1 MKLYSEDVDKLSIL
15 TESATDQQD
24 NEPEY
29 FLEGVFMQ
37 ANIKNKNG
45 RIYPMDVMKP
55 EVERYIKECVDTNRA
70 FGELLHPTTCTINL
84 DRVSHMITKIWQ
96 DGDYFK
102 ARAKILDTPC
112 GRIVKAMIKEGC
124 QLGVSSRALGTT
136 TRRNGIDYV
145 NSDFHIVTAG
155 DIVYEPSAQ
164 TAFPR
169 GLMEDV
175 EWEYDPETGE
185 YRMVGIKDGQAE
197 QPEQT
202 DQAEQPADDHEKLSP
217 PPEVT
222 KQDDCGSDQDETHEQ
237 EVGADHDDSQDERLT
252 KLIDQQ
258 LTKLQIEKFTE
269 LLKSLGNQRTK

>member
-1 MKLYSEDVDKLSIL
+1 MKLYSEDVESLNVL
-15 TESATDQQD
+15 TESVQQEND
-24 NEPEY
+24 EPEY
-29 FLEGVFMQ
+29 YLEGVFMQ

-45 RIYPMDVMKP
+45 RIYPMEVMKP
-55 EVERYIKECVDTNRA
+55 EVERYIRECVDQNRA

-84 DRVSHMITKIWQ
+84 DRVSHKIIKIWQ

-124 QLGVSSRALGTT
+124 QLGVSSRALGST
-136 TRRNGIDYV
+136 TRRDGIDYV

-175 EWEYDPETGE
+175 EWEYDEATGE
-185 YRMVGIKDGQAE
+185 YRQVAESAGSTGQTLLTDEPNVTASVSVE
-197 QPEQT
+197 PQQTGGQQT
-202 DQAEQPADDHEKLSP
+202 DCDHIAENADCHKIDNTVNTESVQP
-217 PPEVT
+217 
-222 KQDDCGSDQDETHEQ
+222 DEQSALVEH
-237 EVGADHDDSQDERLT
+237 RLT
-252 KLIDQQ
+252 NLQ
-258 LTKLQIEKFTE
+258 LLRFSQ
-269 LLKSLGNQRTK
+269 LLKQLKTNH

>member
-1 MKLYSEDVDKLSIL
+1 MKLYSEDVESLNVL
-15 TESATDQQD
+15 TESVQQE
-24 NEPEY
+24 NEEPEY
-29 FLEGVFMQ
+29 YLEGVFMQ

-45 RIYPMDVMKP
+45 RIYPMEVMKP
-55 EVERYIKECVDTNRA
+55 EVERYIKECVEQNRA

-84 DRVSHMITKIWQ
+84 DRVSHKIIKIWQ

-124 QLGVSSRALGTT
+124 QLGVSSRALGST
-136 TRRNGIDYV
+136 TRRDGIDYV

-175 EWEYDPETGE
+175 EWEYDEATGE
-185 YRMVGIKDGQAE
+185 YRQVAESAAGSGQTLLTDEPSSPATVTTE
-197 QPEQT
+197 SHSVEPQQT
-202 DQAEQPADDHEKLSP
+202 CSQQADDEHVLKER
-217 PPEVT
+217 
-222 KQDDCGSDQDETHEQ
+222 DCHVDVVNTQSSQI
-237 EVGADHDDSQDERLT
+237 DSQLVEHRLT
-252 KLIDQQ
+252 NLQ
-258 LTKLQIEKFTE
+258 LLRFSQ
-269 LLKSLGNQRTK
+269 LLKQLKQTVK